1 VRPSTRIFR
10 VLVPS
15 GRKRQAQAFIL
26 CLRRSL
32 ATPNI
37 RGRGGLAGAA
47 VLATLCAAASAN
59 ATPGTVAS
67 KQAQA
72 QQVLAQIQTIDD
84 SLGVAVESY
93 NLANVRLQK
102 IESDQRENRL
112 QLKVTRA
119 NLRIAQDSLAARLV
133 SAYTSTQDNSTL
145 SVLLGATSLDD
156 LLNRIEAVNSTSQ
169 QDASI
174 VQQVTSFK
182 AAIQRHRIELR
193 QAHSEQ
199 RTIVAQK
206 AAQKQR
212 IESQL
217 ASRRQLLSSIKGQIE
232 RIRAAEAAQ
241 QRQLAAAARSRLSG
255 GTPISLPDG
264 VGISASTPEGSTV
277 APPNVH
283 GGVVGIAMHYLGVRY
298 VWGGSSP
305 FSGFD
310 CSGLVMYV
318 YEQLGIHLTHF
329 SGAQWNEGTRILTPD
344 DLAPG
349 DLVFF
354 HRGPSGPG
362 HVGIYVGG
370 SDFIHAPHSGDV
382 VRISSLYESS
392 YSFSYIGAVRPY

>member
-1 VRPSTRIFR
+1 VTYRPPPVRPSTRIFR

-15 GRKRQAQAFIL
+15 GRKRQAQAFFL
-26 CLRRSL
+26 C
-32 ATPNI
+32 I
-37 RGRGGLAGAA
+37 A
-47 VLATLCAAASAN
+47 VLWAAASAH
-59 ATPGTVAS
+59 AAPGTVAS

-72 QQVLAQIQTIDD
+72 QQVLAQIQKIDD

-93 NLANVRLQK
+93 NLANVRLRK
-102 IESDQRENRL
+102 IENDQRENRL

-156 LLNRIEAVNSTSQ
+156 LLNRIETVNSTSQ

-182 AAIQRHRIELR
+182 AAIQRQRIELR
-193 QAHSEQ
+193 RAHSEQ
-199 RTIVAQK
+199 RTIVAKK
-206 AAQKQR
+206 AAEKQR
-212 IESQL
+212 IQSQL

-298 VWGGSSP
+298 VWGGSTP
-305 FSGFD
+305 SGFD
-310 CSGLVMYV
+310 CSGLVSYV
-318 YEQLGIHLTHF
+318 F
-329 SGAQWNEGTRILTPD
+329 AQIGVSLPHSSYAQFGMGVSVSISELQ
-344 DLAPG
+344 PG

-354 HRGPSGPG
+354 TGAS
-362 HVGIYVGG
+362 HVGIYIGG
-370 SDFIHAPHSGDV
+370 GQFIHAPHTGDV
-382 VRISSLYESS
+382 VKISSLSGYYSS
-392 YSFSYIGAVRPY
+392 NFAGGRRI